1 MPNLLIP
8 ELWKGQC
15 AEWAPAL
22 PGVALRADSAGSCL
36 LQFQQALPA
45 SSLDLTLRLTKG
57 AACSNHAVLLTTA
70 TAGVSLREPF
80 GPQDTGVMFRWDCD
94 RKVLVSSSGDGSSS
108 STVCSRQRDYEVRL
122 SLGRSR
128 AVFADDFCDEL
139 SAPLSL
145 DPRPLHLYLGV
156 DCAPAAERGGAAR
169 DACGSRTAFSFAEI
183 REPCDAA
190 MCGEHGKPEGSR
202 LFSSP
207 SRRGCS
213 CRCADGFGGQFC
225 EVPQHGQSA
234 SLARAPVPLQGA
246 PGSSAT
252 ASAARASRLQN
263 RPFHCLSP
271 SRYMQKLAYKYRQ
284 VRSGR
289 E

>member
-22 PGVALRADSAGSCL
+22 PGVTLRAGSAGSCL

-70 TAGVSLREPF
+70 TAGVSLQAPF
-80 GPQDTGVMFRWDCD
+80 GPQDTGVLFTWDCD
-94 RKVLVSSSGDGSSS
+94 RKVLVSSSSSPGGSSS
-108 STVCSRQRDYEVRL
+108 SAVCSLQRDYEVRI
-122 SLGRSR
+122 SLRGSR
-128 AVFADDFCDEL
+128 AVFADDLCDEL
-139 SAPLSL
+139 SAPLDQGES

-156 DCAPAAERGGAAR
+156 DCAPASERGAAR
-169 DACGSRTAFSFAEI
+169 DACGGRTAFSFAEI
-183 REPCDAA
+183 REPCGAA
-190 MCGEHGKPEGSR
+190 MCGKHGKAEGSR

-207 SRRGCS
+207 SLRGCV

-234 SLARAPVPLQGA
+234 SLARAPVPL
-246 PGSSAT
+246 SSE
-252 ASAARASRLQN
+252 RA
-263 RPFHCLSP
+263 
-271 SRYMQKLAYKYRQ
+271 
-284 VRSGR
+284 
-289 E
+289 